1 MTLLKATLCLT
12 LIFAAAVLFPLRR
25 AQQAFA
31 ARTGTTG
38 VTSTGRP
45 KLRRR
50 PGRVILAAHYQG
62 EIEARESAA
71 PVRVKAPRRR
81 RTVSTV
87 AHVRSA
93 SPPRHVQK
101 QSAQRQTPAAHDS
114 GAAAHCDF
122 APPGRV
128 TRLPQPECLGTPAA
142 NPPLSVTTQAVG
154 DIPEPPPK
162 LTL

>member
-1 MTLLKATLCLT
+1 MTLLKVTLCLT
-12 LIFAAAVLFPLRR
+12 LIFAAAVLYPLRR

-31 ARTGTTG
+31 PRTGPTA
-38 VTSTGRP
+38 VASTGRR

-50 PGRVILAAHYQG
+50 PGSVILAAHYQG
-62 EIEARESAA
+62 EFEARESAA

-93 SPPRHVQK
+93 SAAWRVQK
-101 QSAQRQTPAAHDS
+101 QSPAHPAPAAHDS
-114 GAAAHCDF
+114 GAAAHFDF

-128 TRLPQPECLGTPAA
+128 TRLPQPECLGTPAVI
-142 NPPLSVTTQAVG
+142 PPLSVTTQAVG